1 MCRRQTSLL
10 PPPQAAGS
18 VNRSLLLE
26 AAPQNACSC
35 RKHRTRNVGNERGA
49 AAAEAEGESGSPSAP
64 EVCRLQPRPSD
75 SPTEPRCRALPA
87 PWGAVLAPRPQGGL
101 FPNLRLGPRR
111 RRRSAGAG
119 PSPRRAGPSR
129 GQLPGPQAGWP
140 RRYPCRSA
148 KAAAQLSLQLDDA
161 LSKADPALDSADKQ
175 ASGCRASWP
184 RPGPAPGP
192 ASAAVPAL
200 LRGPYLG
207 CSDTRGRRAG
217 RGART
222 GCGLAASPRRR
233 SSGSARTC
241 KGRGQGAAARAG
253 SAGARGRSYQR
264 PSSPSCTSSTSSPL
278 LRTSASG
285 PPFSSSPVTVYFP
298 GTWGGDG
305 RAHGT
310 HGTHLPVP
318 SVQRPGK
325 DESLAIR
332 SASGGAMALHW
343 EGLLVQGDAGSHV
356 AATKAEQPVQCPWLR
371 PSAPTTPSSCGPRA
385 FAPAV
390 ASSWA
395 APLPSPRMLC
405 LFLALSPQE
414 RGDSC
419 PPCPV
424 CPQCLTQQVLG
435 TPVDG
440 AAASCGL

>member
-1 MCRRQTSLL
+1 M
-10 PPPQAAGS
+10 P
-18 VNRSLLLE
+18 RS
-26 AAPQNACSC
+26 SC
-35 RKHRTRNVGNERGA
+35 ALG
-49 AAAEAEGESGSPSAP
+49 
-64 EVCRLQPRPSD
+64 
-75 SPTEPRCRALPA
+75 RAR
-87 PWGAVLAPRPQGGL
+87 AVPAPRPQGGL

-111 RRRSAGAG
+111 RRGSVGGSVGAG
-119 PSPRRAGPSR
+119 SSPRRAGPSR

-148 KAAAQLSLQLDDA
+148 RAAAQVSLQLDEA
-161 LSKADPALDSADKQ
+161 LSRADPALDSADKQ

-192 ASAAVPAL
+192 AFAAVPGL
-200 LRGPYLG
+200 LGGPYLG
-207 CSDTRGRRAG
+207 CSGNRGRRAG

-233 SSGSARTC
+233 SSRSARTC

-253 SAGARGRSYQR
+253 CAGARGRSYQR

-310 HGTHLPVP
+310 RGTQLLVP

-325 DESLAIR
+325 DESLAVHR
-332 SASGGAMALHW
+332 ASGGTTALHW
-343 EGLLVQGDAGSHV
+343 EGLLVQGDARSHV
-356 AATKAEQPVQCPWLR
+356 ATTKPDQPVRCPWLR
-371 PSAPTTPSSCGPRA
+371 PSAHTTPGSCGRRA

-390 ASSWA
+390 ASSGVT
-395 APLPSPRMLC
+395 PLLSGHTLCLLLVFHPRRGGILVHLVPCLPSVPDTAGAQHTCGRSCCATRTLR
-405 LFLALSPQE
+405 
-414 RGDSC
+414 RGGHS
-419 PPCPV
+419 
-424 CPQCLTQQVLG
+424 
-435 TPVDG
+435 
-440 AAASCGL
+440 AGLWG